1 VISTR
6 LLHFHWLRRARE
18 RANGRDRKSR
28 PRAVL
33 IWRFHRIRPVPIPI
47 REEYPADILNPH
59 PVPPLYHQVSTFF
72 LNQERPAMKMRPG
85 TQTGFLLCGKEWID
99 GVPLEVRSPWDQG
112 IVGVV
117 STATRADARQAVNHA
132 VASMRRARALPRWKR
147 REILEDVAAALI
159 EQKERFAKLIV
170 AEAGKPL
177 RLARAEVDRAVLT
190 FKTAAEEA
198 ARLGGESLPLDLT
211 EGNEG
216 RWGLVQRFPVGPV
229 LAITPFNFPLN
240 LVAHKLAP
248 AIAAGCPIL
257 LKPAPQTPFTG
268 LALGE
273 VILKAGWPA
282 EALAVLPLSNADTA
296 WLAEKEDRIKLV
308 TFTGSAKVGWELK
321 AHSGRKRVLLELGGN
336 AALIIHGDWHD
347 LDEAALR
354 TAHAAFGYAGQS
366 CISVQRVFVERK
378 IFQTFLWKLVE
389 ITATLV
395 SGNPSEEGTDVGPL
409 IRLTEAERVEN
420 WIKEAVEGGA
430 KLIAGGER
438 QGAMVTP
445 AILTATKPG
454 MKIRDE
460 EAFGPVVLVEPYDD
474 FEQALADV
482 NHSRYGLQA
491 GLLTRDAG
499 RILTAYRELEVG
511 ALIVGDTP
519 AWRLDPMPYGGVKDS
534 GLGREGIRSAIE
546 EMTEPRMLVMSGLS

>member
-1 VISTR
+1 
-6 LLHFHWLRRARE
+6 
-18 RANGRDRKSR
+18 
-28 PRAVL
+28 
-33 IWRFHRIRPVPIPI
+33 
-47 REEYPADILNPH
+47 
-59 PVPPLYHQVSTFF
+59 
-72 LNQERPAMKMRPG
+72 MKMRPG
-85 TQTGFLLCGKEWID
+85 TQTGFLLCGKEWSD
-99 GVPLEVRSPWDQG
+99 GEAIEVRSPWDQG
-112 IVGVV
+112 LVGRV
-117 STATRADARQAVNHA
+117 TIATRADARQAVSHA
-132 VASMRRARALPRWKR
+132 VASLRRTRALPRWKR
-147 REILEDVAAALI
+147 REILEDVAAALLD
-159 EQKERFAKLIV
+159 QKDRFAKLIV

-216 RWGLVQRFPVGPV
+216 RWGLVQRFPVGPI

-240 LVAHKLAP
+240 LVAHKLSP
-248 AIAAGCPIL
+248 AMAAGCPFI
-257 LKPAPQTPFTG
+257 LKPAPQTPFTA

-273 VILKAGWPA
+273 VILKAGWPH
-282 EALAVLPLSNADTA
+282 EALAVLPLSNTDTA
-296 WLAEKEDRIKLV
+296 HLAEKEDRIKLV
-308 TFTGSAKVGWELK
+308 SFTGSAKVGWDLK
-321 AHSGRKRVLLELGGN
+321 ARSGRKRILLELGGN
-336 AALIIHGDWHD
+336 AALIVHSDWHD
-347 LDEAALR
+347 LDDASLR

-366 CISVQRVFVERK
+366 CISVQRVFVHRPV
-378 IFQTFLWKLVE
+378 FQTFLWKLVE
-389 ITATLV
+389 HTARLV
-395 SGNPSEEGTDVGPL
+395 SGDPSDELTEVGPL
-409 IRLTEAERVEN
+409 IRLSQAERVES
-420 WIKEAVEGGA
+420 WVKEAVEGGA

-438 QGAMVTP
+438 HGSVITP
-445 AILTATKPG
+445 VILTATKPG
-454 MKIRDE
+454 MKVRDE
-460 EAFGPVVLVEPYDD
+460 EVFGPVVIVEPYED

-482 NHSRYGLQA
+482 NRSRYGLQA

>member
-1 VISTR
+1 
-6 LLHFHWLRRARE
+6 
-18 RANGRDRKSR
+18 
-28 PRAVL
+28 
-33 IWRFHRIRPVPIPI
+33 
-47 REEYPADILNPH
+47 
-59 PVPPLYHQVSTFF
+59 
-72 LNQERPAMKMRPG
+72 MKMRPG
-85 TQTGFLLCGKEWID
+85 TQTGFLVCGKEWID
-99 GVPLEVRSPWDQG
+99 GEPLEVRSPWDQG
-112 IVGVV
+112 LVGRV
-117 STATRADARQAVNHA
+117 TIATRADARQAVNHA
-132 VASMRRARALPRWKR
+132 VASLRRTRALPRWKR

-198 ARLGGESLPLDLT
+198 SRVGGESLPLDLT

-216 RWGLVQRFPVGPV
+216 RWGLVQRFPVGPI

-248 AIAAGCPIL
+248 AIAAGCPII
-257 LKPAPQTPFTG
+257 LKPAPQTPFTA

-282 EALAVLPLSNADTA
+282 EALAILTLSNAETA
-296 WLAEKEDRIKLV
+296 HLAEKEDRIKLV
-308 TFTGSAKVGWELK
+308 SFTGSAKVGWELK

-354 TAHAAFGYAGQS
+354 TAHAAFGFAGQS

-378 IFQTFLWKLVE
+378 IFQTFVWKLVE
-389 ITATLV
+389 IAAKLV
-395 SGNPSEEGTDVGPL
+395 SGNPSDEATEVGPL
-409 IRLTEAERVEN
+409 VRLAEAERIDA
-420 WIKEAVEGGA
+420 WIREAVESGA
-430 KLIAGGER
+430 KLVAGGER
-438 QGAMVTP
+438 SGSLVTP

-482 NHSRYGLQA
+482 NHSKYGLQA

-519 AWRLDPMPYGGVKDS
+519 AWRLDPMPYGGVKES
-534 GLGREGIRSAIE
+534 GIGREGIRSAIE